1 MHYLGSGYCL
11 FLSTFSHFV
20 SGEIILSKISVRWD
34 QYPADTSAALAKNL
48 YQAKTHL
55 QAGSPW
61 SHNHYIS
68 LASK

>member
-1 MHYLGSGYCL
+1 MA
-11 FLSTFSHFV
+11 
-20 SGEIILSKISVRWD
+20 LSKISVRWD

-55 QAGSPW
+55 HTSATGSR
-61 SHNHYIS
+61 NHYIS